1 MEFYATLGAACQKR
15 ETLEQMYGALTRLLV
30 HALSPAGAGTDL
42 ARALPRDRLAA
53 LAQLAETAR
62 NQCQFNVSVG
72 HSAGWFAVRSRQIA
86 LGQVCS

>member
-1 MEFYATLGAACQKR
+1 MEWAVALQVEKADR

-53 LAQLAETAR
+53 LAQLAETKYIILTPTA
-62 NQCQFNVSVG
+62 SL
-72 HSAGWFAVRSRQIA
+72 SRWA
-86 LGQVCS
+86 ST